1 MNKRRLSYGLLV
13 TLAAAMMAACGGDAD
28 QPAVPAQP
36 SATPADTGAPVAT
49 AEPTPPPQPTAEPA
63 PPPPP
68 PKPATTKWAGNYVE
82 DFSGDVK
89 DAADTAAKKAAG
101 KNDKDNKKYNAAM
114 DKAAAA
120 VATNTLVAASDTLT
134 WSVKGKAAHTYKIT
148 AKGDDPATFTMT
160 ISADGKKALKTP
172 LDVQITFTDDNTFNM
187 KDPSAK
193 DQTKAQNLVFKRQ

>member
-13 TLAAAMMAACGGDAD
+13 TLAAAMMAACGGED
-28 QPAVPAQP
+28 QAAVPAQP
-36 SATPADTGAPVAT
+36 SATPAETAAPVAT
-49 AEPTPPPQPTAEPA
+49 AEPTPQPTAEPA
-63 PPPPP
+63 PPAPPP

-89 DAADTAAKKAAG
+89 DAADTAATKAAG
-101 KNDKDNKKYNAAM
+101 KNDKDGRKHDAAM
-114 DKAAAA
+114 AKAAAA

-148 AKGDDPATFTMT
+148 AKGDDPGSFTMT

-172 LDVQITFTDDNTFNM
+172 LDVQVTFTDDNTFNM